1 VPSSSQKQANFM
13 RMALAVKHGHR
24 IEGMS
29 EETGENLRETAK
41 SMTDKQ
47 LRDFSHVAKKPK
59 AKKG

>member
-1 VPSSSQKQANFM
+1 M

-29 EETGENLRETAK
+29 EETGESLRETAK

-47 LRDFSHVAKKPK
+47 LRDFSHVAKPPK
-59 AKKG
+59 AKKR

>member
-1 VPSSSQKQANFM
+1 MPSTSQKQANYM
-13 RMALAVKHGHR
+13 RMVLAVKHGHR

-47 LRDFSHVAKKPK
+47 LRDFSHVATKPK
-59 AKKG
+59 AKR